1 MIKYIFALS
10 IILLLGCDQSNS
22 IDNSAAV
29 VIEEEEGWTLLKSGL
44 KYQVIEE
51 GTGEIPKAS
60 NTVTVHYE
68 GKLLDGTVFDSSF
81 TRGKPATFGLRQV
94 IAGWTEGVQ
103 LMKTG
108 ATYNFKIPPALAY
121 GSRGAG
127 SAVPPNATLLFKI
140 KLISFK

>member
-10 IILLLGCDQSNS
+10 IILLLGCDQSS
-22 IDNSAAV
+22 IDNSADV

-68 GKLLDGTVFDSSF
+68 GKLLDGTIFDSSYAK
-81 TRGKPATFGLRQV
+81 GKPLTFGLRQV

-108 ATYNFKIPPALAY
+108 ATYNFKIPPSLAY
-121 GSRGAG
+121 GSSGAG
-127 SAVPPNATLLFKI
+127 GVIPPNATLLFKI